1 MHYLQGNTA
10 MHYAV
15 SHGNF
20 DIVSILL
27 DSKVCHVNQM
37 NNAGYT
43 CVMLVSLVKLIE
55 TAHRHVVQRLFQM
68 SDVNIKAKKHNQ
80 TALMLAV
87 SHGNLDMVQI
97 LIEAGADINIQ
108 DEDGSTALMCAAEH
122 GKIDIVKLL
131 LAQLDCDSS
140 VQDVDGSTALK
151 IALDAGYR
159 DIGILL
165 YAHDHMSRHRSP
177 HSTLP
182 RKAKL
187 STSMTSST
195 RYSPSASAPSSPAPT
210 KKYFDHR
217 KQ

>member
-1 MHYLQGNTA
+1 
-10 MHYAV
+10 MHYAI

-27 DSKVCHVNQM
+27 DSKVCNVNQI

-55 TAHRHVVQRLFQM
+55 PTQRHVVQRLFQM

-87 SHGNLDMVQI
+87 SHGNLEMVSI
-97 LIEAGADINIQ
+97 LLEAGADINIQ

-122 GKIDIVKLL
+122 GKIDIVKLI
-131 LAQLDCDSS
+131 LAQTDCDSS
-140 VQDVDGSTALK
+140 IQDVDGSTALK

-165 YAHDHMSRHRSP
+165 YAHDHMSRHKSP

-182 RKAKL
+182 RKSKL
-187 STSMTSST
+187 ASMA
-195 RYSPSASAPSSPAPT
+195 RYSPSASAPASPAPS

-217 KQ
+217 K

>member
-1 MHYLQGNTA
+1 

-15 SHGNF
+15 SHGSF

-27 DSKVCHVNQM
+27 DSKVCNVNQM

-55 TAHRHVVQRLFQM
+55 KEHRHVVQKLFQM

-97 LIEAGADINIQ
+97 LLDAGADINIQ

-131 LAQLDCDSS
+131 LAQTDCDSS

-182 RKAKL
+182 RKSKL
-187 STSMTSST
+187 SAGGSSGSPMT
-195 RYSPSASAPSSPAPT
+195 RYSPSASAPASPAPS

-217 KQ
+217 K